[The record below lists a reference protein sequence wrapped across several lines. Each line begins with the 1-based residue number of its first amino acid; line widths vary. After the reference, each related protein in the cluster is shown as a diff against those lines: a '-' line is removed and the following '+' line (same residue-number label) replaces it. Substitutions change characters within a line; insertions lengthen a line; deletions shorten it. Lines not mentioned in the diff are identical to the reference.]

1 MSEPLVPDY
10 PEGEAP
16 RTLQDFFTI
25 AWRWAN
31 LPEFRRCVRY
41 NTPSG
46 IKQCCY
52 RSEDGRNACLIG
64 AAIPDSRYSD
74 NLENTVVLR
83 TEVMMALGIAFET
96 GQSDQGLRFLG
107 DLQRCHDSAIDEPTV
122 RANLRKFAG
131 EHGLD
136 IPRAA

>member
-74 NLENTVVLR
+74 NLENTFVLR
-83 TEVMMALGIAFET
+83 TEVMMALGIAFDAE
-96 GQSDQGLRFLG
+96 SDQGLRFLG
-107 DLQRCHDSAIDEPTV
+107 DLQRCHDSAIDERTV

-131 EHGLD
+131 EHGLG